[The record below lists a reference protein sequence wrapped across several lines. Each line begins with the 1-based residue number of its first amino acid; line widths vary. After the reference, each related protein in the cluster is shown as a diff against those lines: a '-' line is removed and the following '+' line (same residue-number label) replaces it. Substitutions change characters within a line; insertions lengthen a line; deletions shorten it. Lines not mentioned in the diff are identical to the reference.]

1 MKENAKVFSFFI
13 IMKSCATYNLVNSLE
28 DCMTNYDIYKDIAN
42 RTNGDIYVGVVG
54 PVRTGKSTFIT
65 KMLKTLVLPN
75 ILDKNAKERTIDE
88 MPQSGDGK
96 SIMTTQPKF
105 IPNESVAVRLE
116 NDITFK
122 VRLIDCV
129 GYLVDGAIGHIENEK
144 PRLVKTPWS
153 SEDMPF
159 EEAAELGTN
168 KVITNHSTLG
178 IMVTT
183 DGSITD
189 IPRENYVRSEERVI
203 NELKACKKPFVVLLN
218 STHPES
224 PETINL
230 AKGLSEKYSVGVL
243 PLNIEK
249 LSEDDINNIFAKLL
263 SEFPITNVCV
273 KLPDWMRVLP
283 FDHPLIQVVYNSVN
297 TALDGLEKIGDIMD
311 DFVAMPENDDF
322 EAITAKTV
330 LMGEGKV
337 VFDVTAKPG
346 LFYRVLSE
354 QCGCDITDEY
364 HLVSYV
370 KQLTVAKQQ
379 YDLFKNALE
388 QVKATG
394 YGVVY
399 PSKADMKMEEPTV
412 IKQGGKYGVRL
423 KASAPSYHIM
433 QVDID
438 TELSPIVGTEQQSED
453 LIKYLNNEFE
463 ANPTDMWQA
472 KMFGK
477 SLDTLISEGLQS
489 KLIGMPV
496 NAQNKMRKTLSR
508 IVNEGKGGVICI
520 LL

>member
-1 MKENAKVFSFFI
+1 
-13 IMKSCATYNLVNSLE
+13 
-28 DCMTNYDIYKDIAN
+28 MTNYDIYKDIAT
-42 RTNGDIYVGVVG
+42 RTNGDIYLGVVG

-65 KMLKTLVLPN
+65 KMLNTLVLPN

-105 IPNESVAVRLE
+105 IPNESVRVKLE

-122 VRLIDCV
+122 VRMIDCV

-153 SEDMPF
+153 SEEMPF

-189 IPRENYVRSEERVI
+189 IPRENYVRSEERVV
-203 NELKACKKPFVVLLN
+203 NELKACNKPFVVLLN
-218 STHPES
+218 STHPDS

-230 AKGLSEKYSVGVL
+230 AKSLSAKYEVGVL
-243 PLNIEK
+243 PLNIEN
-249 LSEDDINNIFAKLL
+249 LQEENINTIFSTLL
-263 SEFPITNVCV
+263 NEFPLTSVCV

-283 FDHPLIQVVYNSVN
+283 FEHPLIQVVYNSVN
-297 TALDGLEKIGDIMD
+297 NALDGLDKIGDIVED
-311 DFVAMPENDDF
+311 WVAMPENDDF
-322 EAITAKTV
+322 EAMKVSSII
-330 LMGEGKV
+330 MGEGKV
-337 VFDVTAKPG
+337 VFEVNAKPG
-346 LFYRVLSE
+346 LFYKVLSE
-354 QCGCDITDEY
+354 QCGCEIMDDY

-370 KQLTVAKQQ
+370 KGLTVAKQQ
-379 YDLFKNALE
+379 YDLFKTALE
-388 QVKATG
+388 QVKTTG
-394 YGVVY
+394 YGVVS
-399 PSKADMKMEEPTV
+399 PSKSDMKLEEPTV
-412 IKQGGKYGVRL
+412 IKQGGKYGVKI
-423 KASAPSYHIM
+423 KATAPSYHIM

-453 LIKYLNNEFE
+453 LIKYLKNEFE

-477 SLDTLISEGLQS
+477 SLDTLVNEGLQS
-489 KLIGMPV
+489 KLLSMPQ
-496 NAQNKMRKTLSR
+496 NAQVKMRKTLSR

>member
-1 MKENAKVFSFFI
+1 
-13 IMKSCATYNLVNSLE
+13 
-28 DCMTNYDIYKDIAN
+28 MTNYDIYKDIAT
-42 RTNGDIYVGVVG
+42 RTNGDIYLGVVG

-65 KMLKTLVLPN
+65 KMLNTLVLPN

-105 IPNESVAVRLE
+105 IPNESVRVKLE

-122 VRLIDCV
+122 VRMIDCV
-129 GYLVDGAIGHIENEK
+129 GYLVDGAIGHIENDK

-153 SEDMPF
+153 SEEMPF
-159 EEAAELGTN
+159 EQAAELGTN

-203 NELKACKKPFVVLLN
+203 NELKACNKPFVVLLN
-218 STHPES
+218 STHPDS

-230 AKGLSEKYSVGVL
+230 AKSLSAKYEVGVL
-243 PLNIEK
+243 PLNIEN
-249 LSEDDINNIFAKLL
+249 LQEENINTIFSTLL
-263 SEFPITNVCV
+263 NEFPLTSVCV

-283 FDHPLIQVVYNSVN
+283 FEHPLIQVVYNSVN
-297 TALDGLEKIGDIMD
+297 NALDGLDKIGDIVED
-311 DFVAMPENDDF
+311 WVAMPENDDF
-322 EAITAKTV
+322 EAMKVSSII
-330 LMGEGKV
+330 MGEGKV
-337 VFDVTAKPG
+337 VFEVNAKPG
-346 LFYRVLSE
+346 LFYKVLSE
-354 QCGCDITDEY
+354 QCGCEIMDDY

-370 KQLTVAKQQ
+370 KGLTVAKQQ
-379 YDLFKNALE
+379 YDLFKTALE
-388 QVKATG
+388 QVKTTG
-394 YGVVY
+394 YGVVS
-399 PSKADMKMEEPTV
+399 PSKSDMKLDEPTV
-412 IKQGGKYGVRL
+412 IKQGGKYGVKI
-423 KASAPSYHIM
+423 KATAPSYHIM

-453 LIKYLNNEFE
+453 LIKYLKNEFE

-477 SLDTLISEGLQS
+477 SLDTLVNEGLQS
-489 KLIGMPV
+489 KLLSMPQ
-496 NAQNKMRKTLSR
+496 NAQVKMRKTLSR

>member
-1 MKENAKVFSFFI
+1 
-13 IMKSCATYNLVNSLE
+13 
-28 DCMTNYDIYKDIAN
+28 MTNYDIYKDVAT
-42 RTNGDIYVGVVG
+42 RTNGDIYIGVVG

-75 ILDKNAKERTIDE
+75 ILDKNARERTIDE

-105 IPNESVAVRLE
+105 IPNESVAVRLD
-116 NDITFK
+116 NDVTFK
-122 VRLIDCV
+122 VRMIDCV

-153 SEDMPF
+153 AEEMPF

-203 NELKACKKPFVVLLN
+203 SELKGCNKPFVVLLN

-224 PETINL
+224 PETVNL
-230 AKGLSEKYSVGVL
+230 SKNLSDKYSVGVL
-243 PLNIEK
+243 PLNVDK
-249 LSEDDINNIFAKLL
+249 MTEDDINNVFAKLL
-263 SEFPITNVCV
+263 NEFAITNVCV
-273 KLPDWMRVLP
+273 KLPNWMRVLP
-283 FDHPLIQVVYNSVN
+283 FTHPLIQTIYTSIDS
-297 TALDGLEKIGDIMD
+297 AIDGIEKIGDIMD

-322 EAITAKTV
+322 EAITAKTIV
-330 LMGEGKV
+330 MGEGKV

-370 KQLTVAKQQ
+370 KGLTVAKQQ
-379 YDLFKNALE
+379 YDMFKEALE
-388 QVKATG
+388 QVNATG

-399 PSKADMKMEEPTV
+399 PSKSDMKLEEPTV
-412 IKQGGKYGVRL
+412 IKQGGKYGVKI
-423 KASAPSYHIM
+423 KATAPSYHIM

-438 TELSPIVGTEQQSED
+438 TELSPIVGSEQQSED
-453 LIKYLNNEFE
+453 LIKYLKSEFE

-477 SLDTLISEGLQS
+477 SLDTLVSEGLQS
-489 KLIGMPV
+489 KLLSMPQ
-496 NAQNKMRKTLSR
+496 NAQVKMRKTLSR

>member
-1 MKENAKVFSFFI
+1 
-13 IMKSCATYNLVNSLE
+13 
-28 DCMTNYDIYKDIAN
+28 MTNYDIYKDVAT
-42 RTNGDIYVGVVG
+42 RTNGDIYIGVVG

-105 IPNESVAVRLE
+105 VPNESVSVRLD
-116 NDITFK
+116 NDVTFK
-122 VRLIDCV
+122 VRMIDCV

-153 SEDMPF
+153 TDEMSF

-178 IMVTT
+178 VLVTT

-189 IPRENYVRSEERVI
+189 IPRENYVRSEERVV
-203 NELKACKKPFVVLLN
+203 NELKGCNKPFVVLLN
-218 STHPES
+218 STHPDS

-230 AKGLSEKYSVGVL
+230 AKSLSDKYSVGVV
-243 PLNIEK
+243 PLNVDK
-249 LSEDDINNIFAKLL
+249 MSEDDINKVFSTLL
-263 SEFPITNVCV
+263 DEFPLTSVCV
-273 KLPDWMRVLP
+273 KLPNWMRVLP
-283 FDHPLIQVVYNSVN
+283 FTHPLIQTIYTSVN
-297 TALDGLEKIGDIMD
+297 SALDGIEKIGDIMD
-311 DFVAMPENDDF
+311 DFVAMPENDNF

-330 LMGEGKV
+330 QMGEGKV
-337 VFDVTAKPG
+337 VFEVVAKPE
-346 LFYRVLSE
+346 LFYSVLSE

-370 KQLTVAKQQ
+370 KGLTVAKQQ

-388 QVKATG
+388 QVNATG

-399 PSKADMKMEEPTV
+399 PSKSDMKLEEPTV
-412 IKQGGKYGVRL
+412 IKQGGKYGVKI
-423 KASAPSYHIM
+423 KATAPSYHIM

-438 TELSPIVGTEQQSED
+438 TELSPIVGSEQQSED
-453 LIKYLNNEFE
+453 LIKYLQSEFE

-477 SLDTLISEGLQS
+477 SLDTLVSEGLQS
-489 KLIGMPV
+489 KLLSMPQ
-496 NAQNKMRKTLSR
+496 NAQVKMRKTLSR